1 MNYSRQRKIII
12 EIMKELKTHPTAEE
26 ICDLVQ
32 KKDSKISKSTVY
44 RNLNLL
50 KENGIIILIP
60 MSIGPD
66 RYDYIHQQHNHAI
79 CIKCGKVVDFE
90 YNFKSD
96 ELEESIKKQ
105 TGMNSKLDTIIV
117 DGICEDCK

>member
-50 KENGIIILIP
+50 KENGTIILIP

-66 RYDYIHQQHNHAI
+66 RYDYIYQQHNHAI

-90 YNFKSD
+90 YNFKYD
-96 ELEESIKKQ
+96 
-105 TGMNSKLDTIIV
+105 
-117 DGICEDCK
+117 

>member
-1 MNYSRQRKIII
+1 MNYSRQRKLII

-32 KKDSKISKSTVY
+32 QKDHKISKSTVY

-50 KENGIIILIP
+50 KENGTIILIP

-66 RYDYIHQQHNHAI
+66 RYDYIHKQHNHAV

-90 YNFKSD
+90 YDFKSS
-96 ELEESIKKQ
+96 ELEKSIKKQ

>member
-50 KENGIIILIP
+50 KENGTIILIP

-79 CIKCGKVVDFE
+79 CFE